1 MENQNKIKIFLVDD
15 DAFFLKSLEIQFLN
29 QGEFEVETF
38 ATGELCIENL
48 SKNPQVIILD
58 YYLDGVDENAMD
70 GIKTLDKIKEFNTE
84 IHVVILSSQ
93 DQIEVAVDCMHHKAL
108 DYVVKNETAF
118 LRLQKIIDAVFKYQK
133 IEKRLNWLLNKM

>member
-1 MENQNKIKIFLVDD
+1 MENQKKVKVFLVDD

-29 QGEFEVETF
+29 QGGFEVETF

-58 YYLDGVDENAMD
+58 YYLNGIEKNAMD
-70 GIKTLDKIKEFNTE
+70 GIKTLDKIKEFNPD

-93 DQIEVAVDCMHHKAL
+93 DKIEVAVDCMHHKAL

-118 LRLQKIIDAVFKYQK
+118 LRLQKIIATVFKYEK
-133 IEKRLNWLLNKM
+133 IEKRLHWLLNKM

>member
-1 MENQNKIKIFLVDD
+1 MENQKKVKVFLVDD

-29 QGEFEVETF
+29 QGGFEVETF

-48 SKNPQVIILD
+48 SKKPQVIILD
-58 YYLDGVDENAMD
+58 YYLNGIEKNAMD
-70 GIKTLDKIKEFNTE
+70 GIKTLDKIKEFNPD

-93 DQIEVAVDCMHHKAL
+93 DKIEVAVDCMHHKAL

-118 LRLQKIIDAVFKYQK
+118 LRLQKIIATVFKYEK
-133 IEKRLNWLLNKM
+133 IEKRLHWLLNKM

>member
-29 QGEFEVETF
+29 QGGFEVETF

-48 SKNPQVIILD
+48 SKNPKVIILD
-58 YYLDGVDENAMD
+58 YYLNGIEKNAMD
-70 GIKTLDKIKEFNTE
+70 GIKTLDKIKEVNPD
-84 IHVVILSSQ
+84 IHVIILSSQ

-118 LRLQKIIDAVFKYQK
+118 LRLQKIITTVFKYEK
-133 IEKRLNWLLNKM
+133 IEKRLHWLLNKM

>member
-1 MENQNKIKIFLVDD
+1 MESQNIIKIFLVDD

-29 QGEFEVETF
+29 QGGFEVETF

-48 SKNPQVIILD
+48 SKKPQVVILD
-58 YYLDGVDENAMD
+58 YYLNGIEKDAMD
-70 GIKTLDKIKEFNTE
+70 GIKTLDKIKEINPD
-84 IHVVILSSQ
+84 IHVIILSSQ

-118 LRLQKIIDAVFKYQK
+118 LRLQKIITTVFKYEK
-133 IEKRLNWLLNKM
+133 LEKRLHWLLNKM

>member
-29 QGEFEVETF
+29 QGGFEVETF

-48 SKNPQVIILD
+48 SKNPKVIILD
-58 YYLDGVDENAMD
+58 YYLNGIEKKAMD
-70 GIKTLDKIKEFNTE
+70 GIKTLDKIKEVNPD
-84 IHVVILSSQ
+84 IHVIILSSQ

-118 LRLQKIIDAVFKYQK
+118 LRLQKIITTVFKYEK
-133 IEKRLNWLLNKM
+133 IEKRLHWLLNKM

>member
-1 MENQNKIKIFLVDD
+1 MENQKKTKIFLVDD

-29 QGEFEVETF
+29 QGGFEIETF
-38 ATGELCIENL
+38 PTGELCVENL
-48 SKNPQVIILD
+48 SKNPQIIILD
-58 YYLDGVDENAMD
+58 YYLDGVEENAMN
-70 GIKTLDKIKEFNTE
+70 GIKTLDKIKEFNSD
-84 IHVVILSSQ
+84 IPVVILSSQ

-133 IEKRLNWLLNKM
+133 MEKRLHWLLDRS

>member
-29 QGEFEVETF
+29 QGGFEVETF

-48 SKNPQVIILD
+48 SKNPKVIILD
-58 YYLDGVDENAMD
+58 YYLNGIEKNAMD
-70 GIKTLDKIKEFNTE
+70 GIKTLDKIKEFNPD
-84 IHVVILSSQ
+84 IHVIILSSQ

-118 LRLQKIIDAVFKYQK
+118 LRLQKIITTVFKYEK
-133 IEKRLNWLLNKM
+133 IEKRLHWLLNKM